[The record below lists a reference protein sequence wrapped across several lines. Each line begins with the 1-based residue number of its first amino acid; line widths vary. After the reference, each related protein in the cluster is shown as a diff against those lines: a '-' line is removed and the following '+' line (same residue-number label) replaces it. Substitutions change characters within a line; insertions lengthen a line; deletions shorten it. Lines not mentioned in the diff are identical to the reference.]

1 MIMGKTKEEQ
11 TSSGLHNAMAA
22 GSFVKGNITSEAD
35 FRLDGRVEGDIA
47 CSGKIVV
54 GQKGSV
60 TGNIRC
66 QNAEIHGEIIGTIQT
81 DNHLTLKATARIQ
94 GDIRTQTLEI
104 EAGAKFDGTCRM
116 KGEGE

>member
-104 EAGAKFDGTCRM
+104 EAGAQFDGTCRM